1 MTSVSIEPQNVTAL
15 LGSSPVV
22 FTCTITLNHD
32 IGPDHSALN
41 VVWTQDAMTVTSSVN
56 PKLGLHSVFN
66 SSMTVST
73 HSPSSQKEYCCN
85 ASIIGTN
92 AVSDCSSIEVLGKK
106 ITLLV
111 LLLNIKFTELV
122 ITGQYQQIQL
132 GSTSTVTCSVP
143 QLMSSNIKWISHDG
157 AVVSSSGV
165 LMLFG
170 DHTIDGRTFRCVVN
184 STQLYSPGERNITV
198 IIKS

>member
-1 MTSVSIEPQNVTAL
+1 M
-15 LGSSPVV
+15 V
-22 FTCTITLNHD
+22 FTYTITLNHD

-41 VVWTQDAMTVTSSVN
+41 DVWTQVAMSVKSSVN
-56 PKLGLHSVFN
+56 PKLGVHSVF
-66 SSMTVST
+66 SSSITVST

-92 AVSDCSSIEVLGKK
+92 TVSNCSSIEVLGKK
-106 ITLLV
+106 VLFMLL
-111 LLLNIKFTELV
+111 IFKDFTEIV

-143 QLMSSNIKWISHDG
+143 QLMNSNIKWISHDG

-165 LMLFG
+165 LILFG
-170 DHTIDGRTFRCVVN
+170 DHTIDGRIFRCVVN

-198 IIKS
+198 TVKSKPGKL